1 MISRDLEKYDYL
13 RTKSNTIT
21 LLILNKELNV
31 KLS

>member
-1 MISRDLEKYDYL
+1 MISRDLEKNDYL